1 MPAVAVVPKPLKKA
15 AEHAEMERRP
25 LGVDTIPYTF
35 LFEGQSMAE
44 GRPCAN
50 TRILIRLQEGNRIR
64 IARGMTDQAGS
75 YAIPLTFEMT
85 PKTSVE
91 WTLEAVRKEYPSL
104 EMSGRHIA
112 ITGDTSVTVERSF
125 DLALR

>member
-1 MPAVAVVPKPLKKA
+1 MPAVAVAPKPLKKA
-15 AEHAEMERRP
+15 VVHAELATRP
-25 LGVDTIPYTF
+25 LGVDVIPYTF

-64 IARGMTDQAGS
+64 VARGMTDQAGS
-75 YAIPLTFEMT
+75 YSIHLTFEMT

-91 WTLEAVRKEYPSL
+91 WTLEAVRKEYASL